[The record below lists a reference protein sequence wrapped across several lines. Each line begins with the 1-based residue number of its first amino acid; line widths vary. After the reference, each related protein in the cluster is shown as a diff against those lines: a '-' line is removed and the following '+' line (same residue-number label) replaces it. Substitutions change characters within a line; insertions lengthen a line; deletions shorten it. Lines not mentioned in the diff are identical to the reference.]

1 MIIYPCLSM
10 PDISILLLLVDLLP
24 PSTLVGAFRTTLNS
38 FEMLLRVIRF
48 VYSFYPFKS
57 SAFPALSLYA

>member
-1 MIIYPCLSM
+1 M

-24 PSTLVGAFRTTLNS
+24 PSALVGAFRTTLNS
-38 FEMLLRVIRF
+38 FEMLLRVISF

-57 SAFPALSLYA
+57 STFQALSLYA